1 MKLVASVSLPE
12 DGYSVAYSPTGRCFA
27 VGCSDGSA
35 LLVDSGSFTVLHAL
49 KSDRGRVQSCAFSP
63 DGTLLATTSWDE
75 IAKLWRVATG
85 LKLRTLFG
93 HTSCVM
99 DVVFTGDGK
108 HIISASFDE
117 TARVWDVATG
127 TLLHTLSLPRQGYSV
142 ALSAAGTLLAVGCL
156 GYEPT
161 VALFDVAKGYT
172 PLPTFKAHD
181 ISWPAWFRLCFSP
194 VAESAILLT
203 CSRNENKAKVWD
215 LSDPLTATAAPKPVG
230 VLSGHTDCILDVRFS
245 GDGALIAT
253 ASQDKTVKV
262 WDALT
267 GRELRTLTGHTEAV
281 VSVAFHPTDDD
292 VLVSCGDDGK
302 TIIWTA

>member
-1 MKLVASVSLPE
+1 LKVTRTISGLDLIVCLE
-12 DGYSVAYSPTGRCFA
+12 YSPTGRCFA
-27 VGCSDGSA
+27 IGLLFGSIMV
-35 LLVDSGSFTVLHAL
+35 VDSATHTVLHTL
-49 KSDRGRVQSCAFSP
+49 DVSVSDCAFSP
-63 DGTLLATTSWDE
+63 DGTLLAVAFASTFGLWD
-75 IAKLWRVATG
+75 VATG
-85 LKLRTLFG
+85 SELRSISTHHHEANVILF
-93 HTSCVM
+93 TP
-99 DVVFTGDGK
+99 DGK
-108 HIISASFDE
+108 HIISASRDK
-117 TARVWDVATG
+117 TARVWDVASCTPV
-127 TLLHTLSLPRQGYSV
+127 HTLSLPGKGISV
-142 ALSAAGTLLAVGCL
+142 ALSASGTLLAVGCME
-156 GYEPT
+156 GM